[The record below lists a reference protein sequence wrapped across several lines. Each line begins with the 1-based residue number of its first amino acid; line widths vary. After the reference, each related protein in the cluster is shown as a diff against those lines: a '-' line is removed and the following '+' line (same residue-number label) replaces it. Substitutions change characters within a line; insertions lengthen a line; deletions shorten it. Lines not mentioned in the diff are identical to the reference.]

1 MASNKKNKMSNYFRE
16 VKRELFERTVWPSRQ
31 EVLSQT
37 IIVIVLLILASI
49 SLGLVDYSVTFLTK
63 ALFEGNLVNKL
74 LSSKI
79 TIFAVLTFVV
89 LFFIYFAVR
98 YVRKNRYNR

>member
-1 MASNKKNKMSNYFRE
+1 MASNKKNKMSNYFTE

-31 EVLSQT
+31 DVLSQT
-37 IIVIVLLILASI
+37 IVVIGLLIFASI
-49 SLGLVDYSVTFLTK
+49 SLGFVDYSVTFLTK
-63 ALFEGNLVNKL
+63 ALFEGNLVNTIV
-74 LSSKI
+74 SSKI
-79 TIFAVLTFVV
+79 TLFAVLAFVV